1 MTPDVIWWFA
11 LCLQALAL
19 PGVIVPVL
27 PGLLWLPLGAGLWCW
42 QVGWSAGW
50 PPLLLALV
58 IFGLGLVAD
67 LLAVGLATAR
77 LEASRWALLGA
88 GVGVLV
94 GVFTGGLGL
103 LLAPWL
109 GASLVEAW
117 TLGSRSPELAL
128 APRLSQ
134 ASRVGLAVVVG
145 LLVSQVA
152 QVVLALIGVTGFV
165 LLTVR

>member
-1 MTPDVIWWFA
+1 MTLDAIWWLA
-11 LCLQALAL
+11 LCLQGLAV

-50 PPLLLALV
+50 PSLLLALV

-94 GVFTGGLGL
+94 GVLTGGLGL

-117 TLGSRSPELAL
+117 ILGSRSPELAL
-128 APRLSQ
+128 ASRLSQ